1 MDQVLVK
8 RRLMARAA
16 EVSNCTYDREY
27 QSTITNLM
35 HEPQFE
41 KAVKVHDW
49 RNYIDP
55 EIQAIWSSLLIQAR
69 IALYISAETQ
79 AEREEWD

>member
-41 KAVKVHDW
+41 KKVKQHDW
-49 RNYIDP
+49 RNYIDD
-55 EIQAIWSSLLIQAR
+55 EVQAIWSSLLMQAR
-69 IALYISAETQ
+69 IALYINAESMT
-79 AEREEWD
+79 ESEIWD